1 MPYREGQ
8 KVDPSDVMSD
18 GERFENVDQ
27 FKQLLLRD
35 KRQLAQALTTKLMTY
50 ATGRAPTKADRLE
63 IDAIVARLP
72 GKNYGFRSLVHEV
85 VQSGLFQT
93 K

>member
-1 MPYREGQ
+1 MAYHKGKP
-8 KVDPSDVMSD
+8 VDPSDVLPD

-35 KRQLAQALTTKLMTY
+35 KPQLARALTSKLITY
-50 ATGRAPTKADRLE
+50 ATGQAPRASDRDAVE
-63 IDAIVARLP
+63 AIVA
-72 GKNYGFRSLVHEV
+72 KIATSDYGLRTLVHEI
-85 VQSGLFQT
+85 VQSEIFQN